1 LHSNN
6 HLLYFL
12 QASSNN
18 RSRERERER
27 ERERVMAK
35 PHVTMEVGNDGVAV
49 VTLINPPVNALAI
62 PSKYHLLPL
71 SVLTINLRFFFVID
85 CVEFDGD
92 AVIAGLKEK
101 FDEATRRNDVKAL
114 VLTGNLFYNTD

>member
-1 LHSNN
+1 
-6 HLLYFL
+6 
-12 QASSNN
+12 
-18 RSRERERER
+18 
-27 ERERVMAK
+27 MAK

>member
-1 LHSNN
+1 
-6 HLLYFL
+6 
-12 QASSNN
+12 
-18 RSRERERER
+18 
-27 ERERVMAK
+27 MAK

-49 VTLINPPVNALAI
+49 VTLVNPPVNALAI
-62 PSKYHLLPL
+62 PSKYLPLPL

-114 VLTGNLFYNTD
+114 VLTGNLFYNTC